1 MQYDVKNPEAYLELL
16 EDDWRKEKVMEIRS
30 LLHDIAPELVEG
42 IEYKM
47 LCYRLQEETV
57 FCLNAQKAYVS
68 LYIGDIN
75 KVDGAEELLKP
86 FNLGKGC
93 IRIKKSINLSETKL
107 SQFIERAWGKVKIG
121 GDIGC

>member
-1 MQYDVKNPEAYLELL
+1 MQYDVKTPEAYLEFL
-16 EDDWRKEKVMEIRS
+16 EDDWRKEKVLEIRA
-30 LLHDIAPELVEG
+30 LIQDFAPDLVEG

-47 LCYRLQEETV
+47 LCYRLKEETI

-68 LYIGDIN
+68 LYIGDLN

-93 IRIKKSINLSETKL
+93 IRIKKSIRISETKL
-107 SQFIERAWGKVKIG
+107 NQFIERASEKAKIG